1 MQRRRLG
8 SGGHIN
14 RQETIFFTFNGRLLE
29 ANAGDSLASAL
40 LANDVSLVARSIRY
54 HRPRGIISAGIEEP
68 SALVSCRQKNGVFV
82 PNLKVT
88 EVRLERDLEV
98 RSQNCWPGVTMDI
111 GALLQQVSGLL
122 TAGFYYKTFMWPRAG
137 WHRVYE
143 KLIRRLAGQG
153 KASSQADT
161 GIYDKRSTDCD
172 LLIVGAGPTGLAA
185 ALAAADSGL
194 SILLLDQDHIAGGS
208 SLWEQS
214 EIESMPAE
222 QWRQQE
228 LKQIEQHENIRFMP
242 NTLAFG
248 QYDHGRVMAI
258 EDPANGIASISWRIR
273 AKRILLASGATQ
285 RPLVF
290 PGNDR
295 PGIMLAAAVRQ
306 YIHRYAVAP
315 GKRALLAIADPQ
327 ERELTRQA
335 LDHAGIVIVGQ
346 LRDGER
352 IMATRGRHRLASVDC
367 VDAGGS
373 RRRLI
378 CDLLCMSAGW
388 NPNTQLLAQLGD
400 SLSFDSSA
408 NALLPPAQ
416 SGLLLS
422 SGACRGLAST
432 SDCVID
438 GGLQALRAID
448 QIKKRTSEQTP
459 LPEVPM
465 QSCSATIHDGRDNAF
480 VDFQNDVTR
489 TDLELAVQEGYDQV
503 ELAKRY
509 TTLGMGTDQGKT
521 SWINAILEMERI
533 TGKDAATL
541 GHTTFRPPW
550 SPVSIGA
557 LIGADTGQRMTPAR
571 HTPFHRVFSAA
582 GCVFQTSGDWVYSR
596 YFPRVGETMGAA
608 VRREVLAVRNAV
620 GCVDMSTLGKVDVK
634 GSDAL
639 EFLSRIYCNNL
650 ETLEPGRLRYVL
662 MLREDGILFDDGTVA
677 QLDRDHYLVTMTT
690 ANAAA
695 VWRYM
700 NKLLQLHWP
709 ELDVQL
715 TSVSDHWATLAIAGP
730 ESRQLLQ
737 ALKPDFEIDRDSFP
751 FASVRE
757 GRLDGQ
763 IPCRVFRVSF
773 SGELSYEIN
782 LPAGFASGLYQWVME
797 RGADLGITPY
807 GLEALDVLRIEKGHL
822 SIGTEIDG
830 RTTPADLGLGKM
842 VSTRKSFI
850 GSSLLQRPALQS
862 CDRLQ
867 LIGLTP
873 ADGHSKIPVAAHLC
887 DQPWQAG
894 SIQPSRG
901 RLTAAIASPS
911 LEQPIALALLENGHQ
926 RVNVKLWAVSPLA
939 QQSVEVVVGPG
950 CFYDREAARVH
961 G

>member
-1 MQRRRLG
+1 MQRRRLE

-14 RQETIFFTFNGRLLE
+14 REETIYFTFNGRLLE
-29 ANAGDSLASAL
+29 GHAGDSLASAL
-40 LANDVSLVARSIRY
+40 LANDISLVARSIKY
-54 HRPRGIISAGIEEP
+54 HRPRGIISAGPEEP
-68 SALVSCRQKNGVFV
+68 SALVSCRQGKGVYV
-82 PNLKVT
+82 PNLKAT
-88 EVRLERDLEV
+88 EILLEKDLQA
-98 RSQNCWPGVTMDI
+98 RSQNCWPAVRLDI
-111 GALLQQVSGLL
+111 GALLQQASAAL
-122 TAGFYYKTFMWPRAG
+122 TAGFYYKTFMWPGTG

-153 KASSQADT
+153 KVSNQADNR
-161 GIYDKRSTDCD
+161 IYDKRSVDCD
-172 LLIVGAGPTGLAA
+172 LLIVGAGPTGLSAA
-185 ALAAADSGL
+185 AAAAGCGL
-194 SILLLDQDHIAGGS
+194 SILLLDQDPLAGGS
-208 SLWEQS
+208 SLWEQA
-214 EIESMPAE
+214 EIEAMPPE
-222 QWRQQE
+222 QWRQQKLRE
-228 LKQIEQHENIRFMP
+228 IEQHENIRFMP

-258 EDPANGIASISWRIR
+258 ESHANGCTSCTWRIR

-306 YIHRYAVAP
+306 YIHRFAVAP
-315 GKRALLAIADPQ
+315 GKRALLAIADPE

-335 LDHAGIVIVGQ
+335 LDHAGIEIAGQ
-346 LRDGER
+346 LQDGER
-352 IMATRGRHRLASVDC
+352 ITATRGWHRLARVDC
-367 VDAGGS
+367 IEVGG
-373 RRRLI
+373 RRRRI
-378 CDLLCMSAGW
+378 KCDLLCISAGW
-388 NPNTQLLAQLGD
+388 NPNAQLLAQLGA
-400 SLSFDSSA
+400 SLIFDSST

-416 SGLLLS
+416 SGVLFS
-422 SGACRGLAST
+422 SGACRGLTTA
-432 SDCVID
+432 SDCVTD
-438 GGLQALRAID
+438 GSLQALRAID
-448 QIKKRTSEQTP
+448 QIKQRNCEQPP
-459 LPEVPM
+459 LPQVPS
-465 QSCSATIHDGRDNAF
+465 QPAAVTFHDGRGKAF
-480 VDFQNDVTR
+480 IDFQNDVTR

-509 TTLGMGTDQGKT
+509 TTIGMGTDQGKT
-521 SWINAILEMERI
+521 SWINAILEMVRI
-533 TGKDAATL
+533 TGKDAATI

-550 SPVSIGA
+550 SPISIGA
-557 LIGADTGQRMTPAR
+557 LIGADTGQQMTPTR
-571 HTPFHRVFSAA
+571 QTPFHRVFSAA

-596 YFPRVGETMGAA
+596 YFPRLGETMEAA

-695 VWRYM
+695 CWRWM

-709 ELDVQL
+709 DLDVQL
-715 TSVSDHWATLAIAGP
+715 TSVSDHWASLAIAGP
-730 ESRQLLQ
+730 ESRQLLE
-737 ALKPDFEIDRDSFP
+737 ALKPDFKIDRDSFP
-751 FASVRE
+751 FASMRE
-757 GRLDGQ
+757 GSLDGQ
-763 IPCRVFRVSF
+763 IPCRVFSVSF

-782 LPAGFASGLYQWVME
+782 LPAGYASTIYQWVIE
-797 RGADLGITPY
+797 RGTDLGITPY

-850 GSSLLQRPALQS
+850 GSSLLRRPALKNGA
-862 CDRLQ
+862 RLQ

-873 ADGHSKIPVAAHLC
+873 NDGHSQIPLAAHLC

-901 RLTAAIASPS
+901 RLTAAITSPS

-926 RVNVKLWAVSPLA
+926 RGNEKLWAVSPLT
-939 QQSVEVVVGPG
+939 QQSVEVVVGPS
-950 CFYDREAARVH
+950 CFYDSEADRVH